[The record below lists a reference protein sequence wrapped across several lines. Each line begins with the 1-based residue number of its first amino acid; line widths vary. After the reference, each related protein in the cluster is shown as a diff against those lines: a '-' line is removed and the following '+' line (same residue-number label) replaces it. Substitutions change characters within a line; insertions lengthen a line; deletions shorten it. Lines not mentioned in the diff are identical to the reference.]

1 MYTWLLC
8 ATGVFSFL
16 ASYGVGA
23 NDVANSFA
31 TSVGSK
37 ALTLGKAV
45 MIASICEFSGAF
57 FMGSHVTKTIRKG
70 IADYE
75 CFQDQPELLMYGSM
89 CVVASV
95 ALWLYTATRFSIPV
109 STTHSVIGGII
120 GMSLIVGD
128 SECVV
133 WYEKTPDFPYVGGVY
148 GILASWVI
156 SPILSGIVSSLLFIT
171 LRTFCLRHDNS
182 YDRIWI
188 SFPIL
193 IGVTIIINTFFI
205 LWKGLKNISSD
216 IEEWSLQ
223 KVFLIS
229 LSTGI
234 ISSLISIPI
243 SRYLKNNLNFIE
255 YKENPETPKE
265 ISDNTEMFDPKAEE
279 GLKFLQ
285 IFTSICDSFAHGAN
299 DVANAVGPLSTVY
312 MIYET
317 GQVEKNYNM
326 EENSYWI
333 LGLGGVGIVLGLST
347 YGRNMIETLGMKI
360 SKITPSRG
368 ICIELGAAII
378 IIIGSRYGWPLSTTH
393 CQIGATTAVA
403 LIEGHKG
410 LNWHIFVK
418 SCLACVATLVVVG
431 SLSALLTAQGI
442 YAPEKQI

>member
-16 ASYGVGA
+16 AAYGVGA
-23 NDVANSFA
+23 NDVANAFA

-45 MIASICEFSGAF
+45 VIASVCEFSGAF

-75 CFQDQPELLMYGSM
+75 CFQEQPELLMYGSM
-89 CVVASV
+89 CVAASV
-95 ALWLYTATRFSIPV
+95 ALWLYTATRFSLPV
-109 STTHSVIGGII
+109 STTHSVIGGMI
-120 GMSLIVGD
+120 GMSLVVGD
-128 SECVV
+128 SECVI

-148 GILASWVI
+148 GILASWLI

-182 YDRIWI
+182 YDRIWFA
-188 SFPIL
+188 FPIL
-193 IGVTIIINTFFI
+193 IGMTIIINTFFI
-205 LWKGLKNISSD
+205 LWKGLKNMSSD

-229 LSTGI
+229 ISTGI

-265 ISDNTEMFDPKAEE
+265 IADNTEIFDHKAEE

-317 GQVEKNYNM
+317 GQVEKKYNM

-333 LGLGGVGIVLGLST
+333 LGIGGVGIILGLST

-403 LIEGHKG
+403 LLEGHKG
-410 LNWHIFVK
+410 LNWNIFQS

-442 YAPEKQI
+442 YSPEKQV